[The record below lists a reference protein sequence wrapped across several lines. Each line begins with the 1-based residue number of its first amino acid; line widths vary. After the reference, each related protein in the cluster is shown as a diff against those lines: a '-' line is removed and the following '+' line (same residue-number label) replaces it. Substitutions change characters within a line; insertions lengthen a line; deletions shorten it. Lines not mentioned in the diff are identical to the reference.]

1 MASTGK
7 ERKKKRE
14 KKEKGKAR
22 KGGGEP
28 RVLKTKRWCPL
39 AGTWGRSRKM
49 APASLCP
56 EGHPPWRPPDTHAS
70 RSLPFRPALQDQQMS
85 LSPRTA
91 ESLYGRLAL
100 GLEVGESWGPLRA
113 LPRSAI
119 SGGWVG
125 WVGGVVFKA
134 RHLDPRLSDAGR
146 KSCPVWGSSPLLL
159 REKLWVWSSH
169 PTVGCSLAACR
180 VGFMGVLCPNMAY
193 LLSCGPFLLRIG
205 CTGIT

>member
-1 MASTGK
+1 MPAGSTWKPGRRPLAAAAK
-7 ERKKKRE
+7 PRHQPRVKLPAPRGHLELRRGEHGDGVHGERKKK
-14 KKEKGKAR
+14 KKRKERKRKGK

-91 ESLYGRLAL
+91 ESLYGRLAGASRWVSPG
-100 GLEVGESWGPLRA
+100 GL
-113 LPRSAI
+113 
-119 SGGWVG
+119 
-125 WVGGVVFKA
+125 
-134 RHLDPRLSDAGR
+134 
-146 KSCPVWGSSPLLL
+146 
-159 REKLWVWSSH
+159 
-169 PTVGCSLAACR
+169 
-180 VGFMGVLCPNMAY
+180 
-193 LLSCGPFLLRIG
+193 
-205 CTGIT
+205 